1 MTKEEKKEYDV
12 AYRKANLDKIRE
24 YNAAYYRSHPKDGRA
39 YSAARYWENPEKGRA
54 VVAAYRKAHPDR
66 VRATMAA
73 WQKAH
78 PAGVAAHNA
87 KRRARIRDVEGKY
100 TAAEVKQLLARQKC
114 LCAACKTS
122 IESGYHRDHVVP
134 LALGGSN
141 FIRNIQ
147 LLCPTCNRKKHDKHP
162 IKFMQEMGYLI

>member
-1 MTKEEKKEYDV
+1 MTKEEKRVYDV
-12 AYRKANLDKIRE
+12 AYRKANLDKRHE
-24 YNAAYYRSHPKDGRA
+24 YNAAYYRSHPKDNRA
-39 YSAARYWENPEKGRA
+39 YSAARYRTNPEKERA
-54 VVAAYRKAHPDR
+54 RVAAYRKAHPDR
-66 VRATMAA
+66 VCATMAA

-78 PAGVAAHNA
+78 PAEVATNNA
-87 KRRARIRDVEGKY
+87 KRRAKILGAEGKY

-122 IESGYHRDHVVP
+122 IKAGYHRDHVVP

-147 LLCPTCNRKKHDKHP
+147 LFCPTCNRKKHDKHP